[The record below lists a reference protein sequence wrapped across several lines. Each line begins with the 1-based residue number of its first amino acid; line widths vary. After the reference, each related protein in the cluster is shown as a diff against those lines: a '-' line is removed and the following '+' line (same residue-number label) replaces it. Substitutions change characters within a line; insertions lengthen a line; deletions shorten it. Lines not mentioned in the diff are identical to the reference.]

1 MNMPIDLETLDSSE
15 AGPSVRVLIVDD
27 EACISDLLSEMLRL
41 LGYIP
46 TQCFSPVVALR
57 LLNEGDFDV
66 ILSDFRMP
74 QMNGDEFYHKAV
86 SRRPDVASR
95 FVFLTG
101 DTMNEDTQL
110 FLKEHARPHLSKP
123 FDLENVVDVITDV
136 LSQQRRAVGLQRAQ
150 TSQIST
156 PCLREAIASGRLG
169 MNSCAT

>member
-1 MNMPIDLETLDSSE
+1 MNMPIDLETRDSTE

-41 LGYIP
+41 LGYAP
-46 TQCFSPVVALR
+46 TQCFSPLAALR

-86 SRRPDVASR
+86 ERRPELATR

-101 DTMNEDTQL
+101 DTVNEDTQL
-110 FLKEHARPHLSKP
+110 FLKEHSRPHLSKP
-123 FDLENVVDVITDV
+123 FELETVIEVITDV
-136 LSQQRRAVGLQRAQ
+136 LSQQRRALTLQRA
-150 TSQIST
+150 
-156 PCLREAIASGRLG
+156 
-169 MNSCAT
+169 